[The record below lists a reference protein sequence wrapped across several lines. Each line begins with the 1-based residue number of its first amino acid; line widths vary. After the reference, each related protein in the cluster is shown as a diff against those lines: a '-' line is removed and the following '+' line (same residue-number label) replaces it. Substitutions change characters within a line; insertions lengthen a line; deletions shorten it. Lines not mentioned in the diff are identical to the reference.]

1 MKVSDLFIKCLEN
14 EGVKYIFGVPGE
26 EILDLMD
33 SLLSSSIKFIPTRHE
48 QGAAFMA
55 DVYGRLTGKAGV
67 CLATLGPGATNL
79 TTGVADANLDRAPL
93 VAITGQSDLK
103 KIHKESHQYI
113 DIVQNFSPITK
124 WNARITH
131 GDVVPEVVRKAFLIA
146 QTEKPG
152 ATHIE
157 IAENIAKSESHNKPL
172 KVTPNPRFHPD
183 HEDIEI
189 ASKLI
194 KNSNYPIILG
204 GNGIIRGRASKE
216 LIEFAKKNNIP
227 VANTFMGKG
236 IIPSNHRL
244 YLSTVGLQAKDHV
257 MCGFDLA
264 DLVITI
270 GYDMVEYAPSFWNSL
285 ADKKIIHIDTQRSE
299 VDTYYVPDIE
309 LIGDIKSTLK
319 ILIEKTG
326 FKKDVEYIHYLKKT
340 IEKEFEELK
349 DDVSFPI
356 KPQKVL
362 YDIRQALSEDDI
374 LISDVGAHKMWIA
387 RMFPAYKPNTVIL
400 SNGFASMGIAVPG
413 AIAAKLAEPEK
424 KIIAATGDGGFLM
437 NSQEI
442 ETAKR
447 LGLNFVVLIFK
458 DSSYGMIKWRQMNK
472 FKRES
477 GVAFT
482 NPDFAKYAESFGAKG
497 YIVESARELLPILK
511 EALSIDDIAIVDV
524 EVDYLENLRLTENL
538 GKHICPI

>member
-356 KPQKVL
+356 KPQKV
-362 YDIRQALSEDDI
+362 
-374 LISDVGAHKMWIA
+374 
-387 RMFPAYKPNTVIL
+387 
-400 SNGFASMGIAVPG
+400 
-413 AIAAKLAEPEK
+413 
-424 KIIAATGDGGFLM
+424 
-437 NSQEI
+437 
-442 ETAKR
+442 
-447 LGLNFVVLIFK
+447 
-458 DSSYGMIKWRQMNK
+458 
-472 FKRES
+472 
-477 GVAFT
+477 
-482 NPDFAKYAESFGAKG
+482 
-497 YIVESARELLPILK
+497 
-511 EALSIDDIAIVDV
+511 
-524 EVDYLENLRLTENL
+524 
-538 GKHICPI
+538 